1 MALVFH
7 VSQSH
12 TPEKALSNTA
22 NKHHNYAYDAVLMIL
37 DYLYCLPTTS
47 TIQDKSS
54 TQSKLVFNVEF
65 IYLFIYF

>member
-22 NKHHNYAYDAVLMIL
+22 NKHHNYVYDAVLMI
-37 DYLYCLPTTS
+37 YLITCTVYRLPP
-47 TIQDKSS
+47 
-54 TQSKLVFNVEF
+54 QSKIKVPPNHS
-65 IYLFIYF
+65 